1 MIGLFQELGPCG
13 IDYNGHLYS
22 NPYAWN
28 NASNLLFID
37 EPTGTGFSYSDAV
50 PAYVSQHNDV
60 IQLPDTTC
68 PDYASDCGTYSYA
81 NLLAT
86 ANSTQSAAPRFWK
99 TLQGFTGAF
108 PQYSREAFHFTTE
121 SYGGHYGPIFNEYI
135 EAQNAAI
142 ANGSLP
148 GAHPISL
155 QSVLIGNGWYDP
167 LIQYAAYYNFTV
179 YPGNTYDYS
188 PYDEATQLATYNAMY
203 GAGNCYDLT
212 TACLETGVNE
222 VCSFADDF
230 CYSEVESPLD
240 DVGRDEYDIRELYP
254 DPFPYEF
261 YVDYLNTPEVQSAI
275 GAFVNFSESS
285 SYVGSAFG
293 STGDDDRESGTIE
306 AVRKLVSQGVYVLTY
321 AGDADC
327 QFTVYFLHLSNAL
340 KKTPTNSPS
349 DNCNWLGGQAV
360 AVEINAPGFDTAG
373 YTDILTSDAVVH
385 GQVKQAGNFAFAR
398 IYYSGH
404 EVPFYQPL
412 LSLEMFERVINGKDV
427 ATGVHTMGSGGNY
440 TGTVGTAEST
450 FREGNATVQFA
461 EVPSSA
467 TYNTT
472 TGAPDPVVSVNGT
485 AVDIGVA
492 RRAKKRSNKRESGKR
507 VQKMGHRARAT
518 SYSRQHKR

>member
-13 IDYNGHLYS
+13 VDYNGNLYS

-37 EPTGTGFSYSDAV
+37 QPTGTGFSYSNAV
-50 PAYVSQHNDV
+50 PAYVSKSGNV
-60 IQLPDTTC
+60 VQLPDTTC

-86 ANSTQSAAPRFWK
+86 ANSTQSAAPRFWR
-99 TLQGFTGAF
+99 TLQGFVGAF
-108 PQYSREAFHFTTE
+108 PQYSRQAFHFTTE

-135 EAQNAAI
+135 ETQNLLI
-142 ANGSLP
+142 ANDSLP

-188 PYDEATQLATYNAMY
+188 PYDEATQVATYHAMY

-212 TACLETGVNE
+212 TACRETGVDE
-222 VCSFADDF
+222 VCSYADDF
-230 CYSEVESPLD
+230 CYSEVEAPLD
-240 DVGRDEYDIRELYP
+240 AVGRDEYDIRELYP

-285 SYVGSAFG
+285 SYVGSTFG

-306 AVRKLVSQGVYVLTY
+306 AVRQLVAQGVYVVSY

-327 QFTVYFLHLSNAL
+327 EFLVSRSSVSSVRRTIQRHSPPN
-340 KKTPTNSPS
+340 PPS

-360 AVEINAPGFDTAG
+360 ALEINAPGFSTAG
-373 YTDILTSDAVVH
+373 FTNILTSDAIVH
-385 GQVKQAGNFAFAR
+385 GQVKQAGNYAFAR
-398 IYYSGH
+398 VYYSGH

-412 LSLEMFERVINGKDV
+412 LSLELFERVIAGKDV
-427 ATGVHTMGSGGNY
+427 ATGLYTVGRTGNY
-440 TGTVGTAEST
+440 TGTVGPAEST

-461 EVPSSA
+461 EVPRSA

-472 TGAPDPVVSVNGT
+472 TGAPNVVAPPNGT
-485 AVDIGVA
+485 AVGSETEK
-492 RRAKKRSNKRESGKR
+492 RTNRSRKRANGKR
-507 VQKMGHRARAT
+507 MQKAKNIRAVPLR
-518 SYSRQHKR
+518 